1 MRGLGLRQASS
12 QTVVVNSRNNI
23 NHFLACHFL
32 LAMVVDCH
40 SLEGQRHVKL
50 LLACRLDNKVQ
61 LVNDLV
67 SGEFDSRSAGMMV
80 CTLG

>member
-12 QTVVVNSRNNI
+12 QTVVVKSEI
-23 NHFLACHFL
+23 ISIVFL
-32 LAMVVDCH
+32 LATFLLTMLVDCH

-80 CTLG
+80 